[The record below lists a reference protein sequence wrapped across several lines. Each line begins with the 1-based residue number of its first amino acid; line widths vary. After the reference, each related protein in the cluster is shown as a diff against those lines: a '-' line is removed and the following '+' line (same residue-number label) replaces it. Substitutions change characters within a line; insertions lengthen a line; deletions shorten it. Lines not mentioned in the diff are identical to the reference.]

1 MLLSKYLGPFTYYN
15 IILLFLFSLSVD
27 SIKLFSIINSIS
39 YVIFHYVI
47 IYLGLYYYRNIL
59 YFLYFVYGLGI
70 DLLLINQIGPHLLLF
85 MTLLFFFKRTKKYL
99 RNFNSQKIYI
109 TILII
114 QIFVIFLE
122 MLITQ
127 FLFGYNFNLY
137 IFLKYLLISLVI
149 SYPILIIFNT
159 IDRLN

>member
-85 MTLLFFFKRTKKYL
+85 MTLLFFFKRICTVLFLTFFPGCVRLFAAFL
-99 RNFNSQKIYI
+99 RFSQRI
-109 TILII
+109 
-114 QIFVIFLE
+114 
-122 MLITQ
+122 M
-127 FLFGYNFNLY
+127 
-137 IFLKYLLISLVI
+137 
-149 SYPILIIFNT
+149 
-159 IDRLN
+159 RLR

>member
-27 SIKLFSIINSIS
+27 SIQLFSIINSIS
-39 YVIFHYVI
+39 YIIFHYVI

-59 YFLYFVYGLGI
+59 YILYFVYGLGI

-85 MTLLFFFKRTKKYL
+85 MTLLFFFKQTQKYF

-109 TILII
+109 TILFV
-114 QIFVIFLE
+114 QIMIIFLE
-122 MLITQ
+122 MLIAQ
-127 FLFGYNFNLY
+127 LLFSYNFNLNV
-137 IFLKYLLISLVI
+137 FLKYIFISLVI
-149 SYPILIIFNT
+149 SYPILIIFNK
-159 IDRLN
+159 IDNLK